1 MADLRLTCGEECT
14 PSLVT
19 NSEFEGG
26 TKTVAEK
33 QLFRQQVFL
42 MCESNRDYV
51 SSLNSEAP
59 NYRTACACDRLY
71 PFLTSQKTWAGHQ

>member
-1 MADLRLTCGEECT
+1 MADLRLTCGMY
-14 PSLVT
+14 SQFGHQFRVWH
-19 NSEFEGG
+19 SQ
-26 TKTVAEK
+26 TVAEK

-51 SSLNSEAP
+51 SSLNLEAP

-71 PFLTSQKTWAGHQ
+71 PFLTSQKTCAGHQ